1 MPFLRTAPRLRVYS
15 PASTCRHTVR
25 AACSATP
32 APLTAHTKGVGA
44 VDIDACDLGKGDGG
58 ARRCVVEEYRGV
70 GDVSVVGCVGSLIVA
85 TRGVAGPG
93 EVLLNVRGSKEAYLA
108 WSDQPLP
115 RGTEVLVIDIRGA
128 RTVLVEP
135 WPLGFLGANSLIND
149 ANLQGDQHVRLPSA
163 RTDQAMLI
171 SGGRAGATPR
181 SVW

>member
-1 MPFLRTAPRLRVYS
+1 M
-15 PASTCRHTVR
+15 
-25 AACSATP
+25 
-32 APLTAHTKGVGA
+32 GV
-44 VDIDACDLGKGDGG
+44 
-58 ARRCVVEEYRGV
+58 RRCCVLEEYRGV

-135 WPLGFLGANSLIND
+135 WSGLDFLTQI
-149 ANLQGDQHVRLPSA
+149 P
-163 RTDQAMLI
+163 
-171 SGGRAGATPR
+171 
-181 SVW
+181 

>member
-1 MPFLRTAPRLRVYS
+1 MTTAATAP
-15 PASTCRHTVR
+15 STSYRITGLTTRAFATGDAGRCIQGLLIECSDGVR
-25 AACSATP
+25 G
-32 APLTAHTKGVGA
+32 HGV
-44 VDIDACDLGKGDGG
+44 L
-58 ARRCVVEEYRGV
+58 EEYRGV

-135 WPLGFLGANSLIND
+135 WTL
-149 ANLQGDQHVRLPSA
+149 
-163 RTDQAMLI
+163 
-171 SGGRAGATPR
+171 
-181 SVW
+181 